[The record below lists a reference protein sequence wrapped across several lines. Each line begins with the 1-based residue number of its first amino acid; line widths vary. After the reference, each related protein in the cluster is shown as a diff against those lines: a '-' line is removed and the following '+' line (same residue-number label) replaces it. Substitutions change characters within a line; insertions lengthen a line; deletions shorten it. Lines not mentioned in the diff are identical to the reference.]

1 MNLKA
6 FDLGEELAKD
16 ALGGLLSLTIA
27 KKDNLE
33 FIKTT
38 NLKIE

>member
-1 MNLKA
+1 MCS
-6 FDLGEELAKD
+6 GG
-16 ALGGLLSLTIA
+16 GGLLSLTIA
-27 KKDNLE
+27 RKKDNLE